1 MSTQGRSV
9 HSVEKAIT
17 LLDCFWRSG
26 GSLSLTELV
35 QQTGWAKSTVH
46 GLLASMLESAVV
58 EQEKADGRYRLGYHL
73 YELGSCV
80 SASWDVVGIVRPRL
94 EELAAKVGESAYLAR
109 LSGSE
114 LILVEC
120 VEPRNRG
127 FRVYNEPGTR
137 IPLHCSSQGKCILSA
152 MPAEK
157 AHRLL
162 LEKGME
168 AYTASTITTWEG
180 LASQLELTR
189 ELGYSVERGE
199 YRAGLQSVGAPIF
212 DSTGKCEYAIG
223 VVGIQGN
230 GPLSVDRDAIDGVRL
245 AAETASYDL
254 GWRGE
259 MENRHR
265 PERG

>member
-17 LLDCFWRSG
+17 LLDCFWQAGS
-26 GSLSLTELV
+26 SLSLTELV
-35 QQTGWAKSTVH
+35 QRTGWAKSTVH
-46 GLLASMLESAVV
+46 GLLASMIDSAVV
-58 EQEKADGRYRLGYHL
+58 EQDKNDGRYRLGYHL

-109 LSGSE
+109 LSGE
-114 LILVEC
+114 DLILVEC
-120 VEPRNRG
+120 VEPRSAG

-137 IPLHCSSQGKCILSA
+137 IPLHCSSQGKCILA
-152 MPAEK
+152 NMDEAK
-157 AHRLL
+157 ARKI
-162 LEKGME
+162 LENKGMNG
-168 AYTASTITTWEG
+168 YTASTITTWEG

-212 DSTGKCEYAIG
+212 NSTGKCEYAIG

-230 GPLSVDRDAIDGVRL
+230 GPLSADREVIEGVKK

-254 GWRGE
+254 GWRP
-259 MENRHR
+259 ENHRSR
-265 PERG
+265 PERI

>member
-46 GLLASMLESAVV
+46 GLLASMLSSAVV
-58 EQEKADGRYRLGYHL
+58 EQDKSDGRYRLGYHL

-94 EELAAKVGESAYLAR
+94 EELAAKVGESTYLAR
-109 LSGSE
+109 LSGEE
-114 LILVEC
+114 LVLVEC
-120 VEPRNRG
+120 IEPHSAG

-137 IPLHCSSQGKCILSA
+137 IPLHCSSQGKCILAA
-152 MPAEK
+152 MPEEK
-157 AHRLL
+157 ARELL
-162 LEKGME
+162 MRKGME
-168 AYTASTITTWEG
+168 ALTANTITSWEG
-180 LASQLELTR
+180 MASQLELTR

-199 YRAGLQSVGAPIF
+199 YRVGLQSVGAPIF
-212 DSTGKCEYAIG
+212 DSTGNCEYAIG
-223 VVGIQGN
+223 IVGIQGN
-230 GPLSVDRDAIDGVRL
+230 GPLSADRAAIDGVRE
-245 AAETASYDL
+245 AAAGASHDL

-259 MENRHR
+259 HR
-265 PERG
+265 KRG